1 MAILKRNKNQF
12 RKVYPGIRRTPRYE
26 NIQSMEVGKL
36 TFSNSDQET
45 FFFTNSYGTPPAVV
59 CSVVGTN
66 GAVSVIVTTLDTRKA
81 VVTTSAK
88 FDGEVH
94 LHIVEGTS

>member
-1 MAILKRNKNQF
+1 MAILKRNKNQY

-26 NIQSMEVGKL
+26 TIQSMEVGKL

-45 FFFTNSYGTPPAVV
+45 FFFTNSYGVPPAVV
-59 CSVVGTN
+59 CSVFGSN

-88 FDGEVH
+88 FTGEVH